1 MLFFNKSIASKISIG
16 VSLLFAIALISFT
29 YINYIDS
36 KDNSIKLLSLER
48 QKAVA
53 GSENILNIE
62 LEFDYKKAKQI
73 AKQISNPN
81 LTREDVKNILKTTND
96 VAEFSS
102 IHMIYESDGNL
113 YKSDGTIKEA
123 NDIYDARKSWWYQ
136 EALKEKKPIITD
148 PYQCLDNNTYI
159 TLATPIYIENK
170 FIGVLGIN
178 LEAENLS
185 EKIIKLGETKGGY
198 IMILDSD
205 GKIIMHQ
212 EKDKIGKSPNS
223 TLSIVNNFQN
233 KNIDKYGM
241 ISYKR
246 SNGNENIADCM
257 NSKYSDWIICAS
269 MDKNIF
275 EEGINNILKKQLWM
289 SALYII
295 ISSIIVLILTK
306 RYLKPINNIVFSLKN
321 FFDFLNHK
329 NDNPKDINLK
339 SNDEFG
345 VMAQMINDNIA
356 IVKEGIKKDA
366 QLVNESL
373 QKVKEVEEGNLKVRI
388 VNVPTSPQLNK
399 LKDVLNSMLEVLE
412 QKVGS
417 DINVIQKIFD
427 NFKNLDFTSNI
438 PNAKGEVEKVINTL
452 GKDITKMLKDNLK
465 QADTLQTKANNL
477 KDFVIMLNESSK
489 SQASSLGES
498 AAAVEEMSSSMTSI
512 NERTIEVIKQSEDIK
527 NIITIIRDI
536 ADQTNLLALNA
547 AIEAARAG
555 DQGRGF
561 AVVADEVRKLAE
573 RTGKSLAEIEANVNI
588 LSQSINDM
596 SQSIKEQT
604 EAMDQINHSVANVD
618 ELTKQNVCIVNDT
631 NKISI
636 EVENIANS
644 IVNDVKKNKF

>member
-36 KDNSIKLLSLER
+36 RDNSIKLLSLER

-53 GSENILNIE
+53 GSENILDIE
-62 LEFDYKKAKQI
+62 LEFDANKAEQI
-73 AKQISNPN
+73 SKQISKPN
-81 LTREDVKNILKTTND
+81 LTREEVQNILKTTNKIT
-96 VAEFSS
+96 EFSS
-102 IHMIYESDGNL
+102 IHMVYESDGTI

-123 NDIYDARKSWWYQ
+123 NSIYDARKYPWYQ
-136 EALKEKKPIITD
+136 EALKKNKLIITD
-148 PYQCLDNNTYI
+148 PYQNLDNNTYI
-159 TLATPIYIENK
+159 TLAAPIHVENK

-185 EKIIKLGETKGGY
+185 KKIIKLGETKGGY
-198 IMILDSD
+198 IMILDSE

-212 EKDKIGKSPNS
+212 EKNQIGKSPNS
-223 TLSIVNNFQN
+223 TLSLVNNFQN

-241 ISYKR
+241 ISYTR
-246 SNGNENIADCM
+246 SNGNQNIADCM
-257 NSKYSDWIICAS
+257 NSKHSDWIICAS

-275 EEGINNILKKQLWM
+275 EEGINNILKKQLWL

-295 ISSIIVLILTK
+295 ISSFIVLILAK
-306 RYLKPINNIVFSLKN
+306 RYLKPINNIVFGLKN
-321 FFDFLNHK
+321 FFDFLNYK
-329 NDNPKDINLK
+329 NDNPKDISLK

-345 VMAQMINDNIA
+345 VMATMINDNISIIKNA
-356 IVKEGIKKDA
+356 IKKDA
-366 QLVNESL
+366 QLVSESL
-373 QKVKEVEEGNLKVRI
+373 QKVKEVEDGNLKARI
-388 VNVPTSPQLNK
+388 VNVPVSPQLNK

-417 DINVIQKIFD
+417 DINVIQKTFD
-427 NFKNLDFTSNI
+427 DFKNLDFTSNI
-438 PNAKGEVEKVINTL
+438 PNARGEVEKIINTL
-452 GKDITKMLKDNLK
+452 GKNITKMLKDNLK
-465 QADTLQTKANNL
+465 QADILQAKANNL
-477 KDFVIMLNESSK
+477 QDFVIMLNESSK

-498 AAAVEEMSSSMTSI
+498 AAAIEEMSNSMTSI
-512 NERTIEVIKQSEDIK
+512 NERTMEVIKQSEDIK
-527 NIITIIRDI
+527 SIITIIRDI

-555 DQGRGF
+555 DHGRGF

-573 RTGKSLAEIEANVNI
+573 RTGKSLGEIEANVNI

-604 EAMDQINHSVANVD
+604 ETMNQINQSVANVD
-618 ELTKQNVCIVNDT
+618 ELTKQNVDIVNDT
-631 NKISI
+631 NKI
-636 EVENIANS
+636 
-644 IVNDVKKNKF
+644 